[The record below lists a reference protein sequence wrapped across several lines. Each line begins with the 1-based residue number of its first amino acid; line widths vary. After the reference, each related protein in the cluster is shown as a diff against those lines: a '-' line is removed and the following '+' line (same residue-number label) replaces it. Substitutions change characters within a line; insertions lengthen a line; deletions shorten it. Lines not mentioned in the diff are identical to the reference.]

1 MLPIPYCPSRARI
14 ALSEFIEQRSAQ
26 LPKTWRT
33 RTLKARTRKDGTLV
47 PARTEQYAVRG
58 SILSDGAEKTA
69 WAFIR
74 LALKAVG
81 EVRRVPLLAGP
92 AEAELAEAE
101 PTPPPVA
108 TNSEAIC
115 RTSVR
120 GKRVAGRTVR
130 NHLAEMK
137 AAGIITRMQFRGRQR
152 DYYVW
157 INPLFLWEAGEK
169 PAQTAEKPR
178 FQKAAFSAL
187 QPPEGTNFPPKGVHE
202 PIQATEIET
211 GGVDKCAAQR
221 GREEPAVHQATP
233 SGYTGQPAHPV
244 QAAQATKQG
253 AGRAADVVEPL
264 EAKTAPTG
272 PQGPKTRVAQRQRS
286 MVLEFW
292 WAAQK
297 ELYAPLNQ
305 LFTEEQSRL
314 ACNAIYFGVYG
325 GFPSDWPLTQQE
337 RYHEQ
342 ALERLGLAAGYF
354 ARNPHKYPPMPYAEH
369 VEGAGYFDAANQKGF
384 VGTMAWYA
392 THLAHRGQRALAD
405 GLRRARR
412 ELRQH
417 ALGTAPKRAQAKTT
431 LELYRYHEERLRKLS
446 PQALERFYQHF
457 ARPAAA

>member
-1 MLPIPYCPSRARI
+1 MLPVPYCPSKARI
-14 ALSEFIEQRSAQ
+14 ALSEYIEQRSAQ

-81 EVRRVPLLAGP
+81 EVRKVPLLLDATPAG
-92 AEAELAEAE
+92 EL
-101 PTPPPVA
+101 TPPPVA

-169 PAQTAEKPR
+169 AAQTAEKPP
-178 FQKAAFSAL
+178 FQQAAFSAL

-202 PIQATEIET
+202 PSQATEIET
-211 GGVDKCAAQR
+211 GEVDKCIAQR
-221 GREEPAVHQATP
+221 GQAQPGVQQATP
-233 SGYTGQPAHPV
+233 SGYTGQPVRPAE
-244 QAAQATKQG
+244 AAPATKQG
-253 AGRAADVVEPL
+253 TGGAADAVGPL
-264 EAKTAPTG
+264 EAKTPPTG
-272 PQGPKTRVAQRQRS
+272 PQGPKTVVAKRQRD

-292 WAAQK
+292 WAAQR

-305 LFTEEQSRL
+305 LFTEEQGRL

-325 GFPSDWPLTQQE
+325 GFPADWPLHQQE

-369 VEGAGYFDAANQKGF
+369 MEGAGYFDAANTKGF

-392 THLAHRGQRALAD
+392 THLVHRGQRALAD

-431 LELYRYHEERLRKLS
+431 LELYRYHEERLRKLG

>member
-1 MLPIPYCPSRARI
+1 MLPPPYCPSKARV
-14 ALSEFIEQRSAQ
+14 ALSEYIEQRGAQ

-33 RTLKARTRKDGTLV
+33 RTLKARTLADGTVV
-47 PARTEQYAVRG
+47 PARVEHYAVRG

-69 WAFIR
+69 WALIR

-81 EVRRVPLLAGP
+81 EVRQVPLLRLEAD
-92 AEAELAEAE
+92 AEAD

-108 TNSEAIC
+108 TNSEALC

-130 NHLAEMK
+130 NHLAEMQR
-137 AAGIITRMQFRGRQR
+137 AGIVTRVQFRGRQR
-152 DYYVW
+152 DYHVW
-157 INPLFLWEAGEK
+157 ISPQFLWEAGVK
-169 PAQTAEKPR
+169 PAQSAEKAR
-178 FQKAAFSAL
+178 FQPAETVAL
-187 QPPEGTNFPPKGVHE
+187 QPPTGTNFPPKGVHE

-211 GGVDKCAAQR
+211 GQVDKCAAQR
-221 GREEPAVHQATP
+221 GQTPPVSTQATP
-233 SGYTGQPAHPV
+233 SGYTGQPAYPCEP
-244 QAAQATKQG
+244 AQATKQG
-253 AGRAADVVEPL
+253 TGRANDNVGPSEP
-264 EAKTAPTG
+264 KKAPAA
-272 PQGPKTRVAQRQRS
+272 PDGPKTVVAKRQRD

-292 WAAQK
+292 WAAQR
-297 ELYAPLNQ
+297 ELYAPINQ
-305 LFTEEQSRL
+305 TFTEEQGRL

-325 GFPSDWPLTQQE
+325 GFPADWPLHQQE
-337 RYHEQ
+337 KYHEQ

-369 VEGAGYFDAANQKGF
+369 VAGKGYFDAANQKGF
-384 VGTMAWYA
+384 AGTMAWYA

-405 GLRRARR
+405 ALRRARR

-431 LELYRYHEERLRKLS
+431 LELYRYHEEKLRRLGL
-446 PQALERFYQHF
+446 PALERFYQHF